1 MFNGAFV
8 EWFKSNFVSLVIAV
22 LLALLVWVV
31 ATQEVNPAEEFTFDR
46 PVPIDYNG
54 MGENLIVTNDPADT
68 VTVRVRAPRSSVRTL
83 TLNNFEAV
91 ADLSGLGEGAHTVPI
106 NVSVVDAQALRQ
118 DYFPTEVRV
127 ELEELAEREIPVQL
141 VLDGELPI
149 GYQTGPLRVDPS
161 QVTVRGP
168 RSTVELISE
177 VRVAVDVE
185 QRREPLEGTLPLRVL
200 DSEGNVLEGLEVQP
214 PEVSV
219 QIPVFQEADF
229 REVAVRVNAYVQP
242 DPGYYVSSITADPPL
257 VPVRGDPQQ
266 LEELTSIETE
276 PIELVGVRADQTY
289 VAQLRPPNGVTLEDV
304 RTVTVTVS
312 VEAQPGFR
320 VVEVPIQAVG
330 LADDL
335 TATVLPTTAV
345 VSLRGPLPVLERLNE
360 RENIVVLVDVTGLE
374 PGAHRLAPEA
384 EIISSLISQEELE
397 EVIIDSV
404 LPTVIQVEI
413 LEADEPPEGS

>member
-1 MFNGAFV
+1 MFNGAFG
-8 EWFKSNFVSLVIAV
+8 EWFKSNFVSLLIAV

-31 ATQEVNPAEEFTFDR
+31 ATQEVNPAEEFTFER
-46 PVPIDYNG
+46 PVPIQYIG
-54 MGENLIVTNDPADT
+54 MGEDLIITNDPAES
-68 VTVRVRAPRSSVRTL
+68 VTVRVRALRSSARTL
-83 TLNNFEAV
+83 TVNNFEAI
-91 ADLSGLGEGAHTVPI
+91 ADLSGLGEGAHTIPV
-106 NVSVVDAQALRQ
+106 NVSVVDAQALRR

-127 ELEELAEREIPVQL
+127 ELEQLAEREIPVQL
-141 VLDGELPI
+141 VLDGKLPI

-168 RSTVELISE
+168 RSMVELISE
-177 VRVAVDVE
+177 VRVVAGVE
-185 QRREPLEGTLPLRVL
+185 QRREPFEGTLPLTVL
-200 DSEGNVLEGLEVQP
+200 DSDGNELDGLEVQP
-214 PEVSV
+214 PEVAV

-257 VPVRGDPQQ
+257 VPVRGDPGL

-276 PIELVGVRADQTY
+276 PIELVGVQRDQTY
-289 VAQLRPPNGVTLEDV
+289 VAQLRPPNGVTLEDM

-320 VVEVPIQAVG
+320 VVEVPVQAVG

-335 TATVLPTTAV
+335 SATVLPTTAV

-360 RENIVVLVDVTGLE
+360 RQNIIVSVDVTGLE
-374 PGAHRLAPEA
+374 PGTHRLAPEA

-397 EVIIDSV
+397 AVIIDSV

-413 LEADEPPEGS
+413 VEEEAPEGT